1 MHYNL
6 RIFKF
11 VAMLVI
17 VVAAMSGGTA
27 SAQVPNDIPIPGLFV
42 GIDTNNTVAQDGGGA
57 FSSEFGF
64 SNTWRDS
71 SGTFTGNTGDSFVF
85 DGNGNSS
92 SPSGTGGFLGATDAA
107 LGPDVPIVT
116 TVSGLEA
123 GTYEV
128 RFIFT
133 GVFGNTDFQY
143 ATGFAADST
152 AQIANTADA
161 EFYGAVGTNLGF
173 TGAYGSLIGSTTV
186 GADGELEVFTNILP
200 DAFQNQNIGYNGLSL
215 VQTSAVPEPGSLTL
229 LLSLGS
235 VALLRRRR

>member
-1 MHYNL
+1 MHYSL
-6 RIFKF
+6 RNFKF
-11 VAMLVI
+11 VAMLAI
-17 VVAAMSGGTA
+17 VVAAISGGTA
-27 SAQVPNDIPIPGLFV
+27 SAQVPNNNAIPGLFV
-42 GIDTNNTVAQDGGGA
+42 GADTTNTEAQAGGA
-57 FSSEFGF
+57 FSSQFGF

-71 SGTFTGNTGDSFVF
+71 SGNFAGNTGDTFVF

-92 SPSGTGGFLGATDAA
+92 SPTGTGGFLGATDAA

-116 TVSGLEA
+116 TVTGLAA

-128 RFIFT
+128 RWVFT

-161 EFYGAVGTNLGF
+161 EFYGAVGTTLGF

-186 GADGELEVFTNILP
+186 GTDGQLEVFTNILP
-200 DAFQNQNIGYNGLSL
+200 DAFQNQNVGYNGLSL
-215 VQTSAVPEPGSLTL
+215 VQTSAVPEPGSLAL
-229 LLSLGS
+229 LLGLGGLG
-235 VALLRRRR
+235 LLRRRR